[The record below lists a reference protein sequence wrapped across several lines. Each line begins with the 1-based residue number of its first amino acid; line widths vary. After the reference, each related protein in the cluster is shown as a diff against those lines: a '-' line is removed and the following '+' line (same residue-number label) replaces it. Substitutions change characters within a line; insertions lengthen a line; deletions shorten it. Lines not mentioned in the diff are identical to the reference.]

1 MSASL
6 TSAIRPRRKQRSARS
21 AGSHSDTS
29 RVAAPRSDIRGSD
42 STRQKLIEVAG
53 RVFAEHGY
61 YAATVRDICAQAGSN
76 VAAVNYHFRDKLGLY
91 TAVLHQSVT
100 RASNVE

>member
-6 TSAIRPRRKQRSARS
+6 SPLVAQRRTSGSSRSDGGRTTGYSEATALKTSA
-21 AGSHSDTS
+21 
-29 RVAAPRSDIRGSD
+29 RGRAVREAVRGAD
-42 STRQKLIEVAG
+42 STRKKLLEVAG

-91 TAVLHQSVT
+91 
-100 RASNVE
+100 